1 MKELFTIG
9 EVAELFQLNIRTL
22 RYYDEIGL
30 LKPEEINEQTG
41 YRYYSTKQFERLNSI
56 KYLRTL
62 NMPLE
67 KIRQFFENKDARTMK
82 QILEEQLAET
92 KKQLDA
98 LLNMERKL
106 QRRLE
111 QLNYA
116 MSAPLAIVQ
125 EKKLQ
130 ERQVAFLRKTIR
142 QGEDLEYPIRELER
156 MNHLQPAMFLGKVGV
171 SIGKEDLERQ
181 RYSQFSGIFVF
192 LEQEDL
198 FQGEQRVLP
207 GGDYLAILYSGTHQE
222 SARYYDELFAY
233 MRGRGYELHGDSV
246 EITWIDAGFTNDLSQ
261 YVTELQIPVRIRMKD
276 EG

>member
-207 GGDYLAILYSGTHQE
+207 GGDYLAVLYSGTHQD
-222 SARYYDELFAY
+222 SARYYDELLAY
-233 MRGRGYELHGDSV
+233 MRSRGYELNGDSV